1 MFESQPHKVA
11 MKCKNYKKERQKK
24 LYLILFNS
32 LNLCILIIKAKKY
45 LKIYIF
51 VRYNRGS
58 VRYNQEEILLV

>member
-32 LNLCILIIKAKKY
+32 LNLCILIIKAKKN
-45 LKIYIF
+45 IF

>member
-1 MFESQPHKVA
+1 MLESQPHVLA
-11 MKCKNYKKERQKK
+11 MKCKNYKKTEQKK
-24 LYLILFNS
+24 LYFVLFNS

-58 VRYNQEEILLV
+58 VRYNQEEI